1 MQELYYMLTTQLE
14 KQRLFYEEKIE
25 RMEINAQRE
34 NEDVLKRAR
43 YTNYLNNGHVRYSKG
58 MNMCLIVNWSHFQ
71 TK

>member
-1 MQELYYMLTTQLE
+1 MLTTQLE

-43 YTNYLNNGHVRYSKG
+43 YSNYLNNGHVWYSEG
-58 MNMCLIVNWSHFQ
+58 EYGI
-71 TK
+71 

>member
-1 MQELYYMLTTQLE
+1 MLTTQLE

-43 YTNYLNNGHVRYSKG
+43 YTNYLNTGRQMFPFSNRTIFLVFE
-58 MNMCLIVNWSHFQ
+58 W
-71 TK
+71 